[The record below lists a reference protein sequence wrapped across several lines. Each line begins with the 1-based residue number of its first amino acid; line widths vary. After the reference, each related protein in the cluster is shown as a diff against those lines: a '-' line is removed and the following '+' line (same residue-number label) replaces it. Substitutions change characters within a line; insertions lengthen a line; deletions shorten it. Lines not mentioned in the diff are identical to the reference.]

1 MKKVLSV
8 LLAVVMAFSV
18 VTLFAACS
26 KDAKT
31 DDTAKDN
38 TSSNTAAEVA
48 DIDFIKQ
55 KGKLVVGIT
64 EYKPMNYKDAEG
76 HSHHL

>member
-48 DIDFIKQ
+48 DIDFI
-55 KGKLVVGIT
+55 
-64 EYKPMNYKDAEG
+64 
-76 HSHHL
+76 